1 MVNVDAM
8 QFGLMPGKGTMDVI
22 FIARQLQ
29 ERQIEI
35 KKLYFACV
43 CMQEA
48 SVWAPRKAVKLAMR
62 KLGVNEW
69 LIRTVMAMYV
79 YCDQN

>member
-35 KKLYFACV
+35 KKLYFAFV